1 MSTATIESHDATV
14 QPEDYFDHFW
24 ETKPGTLGGR
34 YLRQFWHP
42 VMRSVDLPAGRA
54 KPVRLMSEDY
64 TLYRGDGGKVHLTVH
79 RCPHRKVQLSVG
91 YVEGDSIRCMYH
103 GWKFGADGRC
113 TERPAEGGTGSIA
126 IETYPAE
133 EYLGL
138 IYVYVGGGAPPAFPP
153 YPGFFVDGVVE
164 TYSAHF
170 PCNYVQS
177 YENDW
182 DLYHANFTHRT
193 GEIHG
198 PAAGPGRTDFFMGMF
213 KSTQFAETDYG
224 IVRTMTVLGGM
235 TNAADLLLPTTVR
248 LLIPTFNEQS
258 RHTGPSLRETYLI
271 HTPIDDENHT
281 AFLTQ
286 LVPVTGAAAQAYHA
300 EYQRVQEIRKSRP
313 STLAMAEK
321 GLAGEMS
328 VADMKDH
335 PMLVEIEDM
344 LTQLG
349 QGRIVERRGEKLG
362 RTDNGVVFYR
372 RVLARELHALAQG
385 RPTKPWVYMNKVPE
399 GTTTFS

>member
-1 MSTATIESHDATV
+1 
-14 QPEDYFDHFW
+14 
-24 ETKPGTLGGR
+24 
-34 YLRQFWHP
+34 
-42 VMRSVDLPAGRA
+42 
-54 KPVRLMSEDY
+54 
-64 TLYRGDGGKVHLTVH
+64 
-79 RCPHRKVQLSVG
+79 
-91 YVEGDSIRCMYH
+91 
-103 GWKFGADGRC
+103 
-113 TERPAEGGTGSIA
+113 
-126 IETYPAE
+126 
-133 EYLGL
+133 
-138 IYVYVGGGAPPAFPP
+138 
-153 YPGFFVDGVVE
+153 
-164 TYSAHF
+164 
-170 PCNYVQS
+170 
-177 YENDW
+177 
-182 DLYHANFTHRT
+182 
-193 GEIHG
+193 
-198 PAAGPGRTDFFMGMF
+198 
-213 KSTQFAETDYG
+213 
-224 IVRTMTVLGGM
+224 
-235 TNAADLLLPTTVR
+235 
-248 LLIPTFNEQS
+248 
-258 RHTGPSLRETYLI
+258 LRETYLI